1 MEKLREKLALSITSI
16 QWSYAIF
23 WTVSSSRP
31 GVLEWGD
38 GYYNGDIKTRK
49 TVQSGETITDRI
61 GLQRT
66 ECLRDLYESLLAG
79 ELNPQASAALSPDDL
94 TDTEWYFLV
103 CMSFVFN
110 IGHGLP
116 GRAFE
121 KNQTIWLCNAER
133 ADGRVFSRAL
143 LAKSASIQT
152 VVCFPHLGGVVEF
165 GVTELVIEDTNLIH
179 RIKTSYLNIPH
190 LGRNDKDMICGNAN
204 QDSSDATPK
213 QMNILSGNNSSNSMK
228 ADQLSR
234 DDVMVGGLGAVNA
247 SQQLPSWQ
255 IVEEEDNRHGNHNN
269 STNSSGS
276 ISQNYENCEKASSI
290 SNDQKPI
297 KYSQQ
302 VHQEFN
308 QEVNLHPLDNE
319 VHYQTVLSSVLKSSH
334 QFLSGPYLNDT
345 YRESSF
351 VRWNKEVSLQKSMSG
366 TSQRFL
372 KKALYGLDGKN
383 ECFRLGANE
392 EADRSRVLSERRR
405 RGKIN
410 ERFVILASLVPNS
423 GKADKVSILDETIKY
438 VKDLKRRVC
447 GAQSKKGLDANEGM
461 MRGCDSAERTSS
473 NCGTNTID
481 NAMKLL
487 PNNKRKACEM
497 EVKKSSVCEIA
508 VSVIGEEVIVEIRC
522 EWSEGVL
529 IRIIEALTNQQLDCV
544 TVQSSRGDGILSM
557 TIKCKVK
564 ALKVVSPVWIKK
576 MLKRVL

>member
-1 MEKLREKLALSITSI
+1 MEKLREMLALSVTSI
-16 QWSYAIF
+16 EWSYAIF

-49 TVQSGETITDRI
+49 TVQSGETVTDRL

-66 ECLRDLYESLLAG
+66 ECLRDLYESLLVG

-94 TDTEWYFLV
+94 TDTEW
-103 CMSFVFN
+103 
-110 IGHGLP
+110 LP
-116 GRAFE
+116 GKAFE

-133 ADGRVFSRAL
+133 ADGKVFSRAL

-152 VVCFPHLGGVVEF
+152 VVCFPHLGGVIEF
-165 GVTELVIEDTNLIH
+165 GVTELVIEDINLIN
-179 RIKTSYLNIPH
+179 RIKTSYLSIPH
-190 LGRNDKDMICGNAN
+190 LGRNDKDIICGNAN

-234 DDVMVGGLGAVNA
+234 DEVMVGGLGAVNA

-255 IVEEEDNRHGNHNN
+255 IVEEEDNKHGNHNN

-276 ISQNYENCEKASSI
+276 ISQNYENCEKVSSI
-290 SNDQKPI
+290 SNDEKAI
-297 KYSQQ
+297 KYSLQ

-308 QEVNLHPLDNE
+308 QEANLHPLDNE
-319 VHYQTVLSSVLKSSH
+319 VHYRTVLSSILKSSH
-334 QFLSGPYLNDT
+334 QFPLGPYFNDT

-351 VRWNKEVSLQKSMSG
+351 VSWNKEVSSQKSMSG

-372 KKALYGLDGKN
+372 KKALCRLDGKN
-383 ECFRLGANE
+383 GFFGPAANE

-405 RGKIN
+405 REKIN

-423 GKADKVSILDETIKY
+423 GKVDKVSILDETIKY

-447 GAQSKKGLDANEGM
+447 GAQSEKGLEVNEGM
-461 MRGCDSAERTSS
+461 MRGDSAERTSS

-487 PNNKRKACEM
+487 RNNKRKACEM
-497 EVKKSSVCEIA
+497 EVKKSPVCEIA
-508 VSVIGEEVIVEIRC
+508 VSVIGEEVTVEIRC

-529 IRIIEALTNQQLDCV
+529 IRIIESLTNQQLDCV
-544 TVQSSRGDGILSM
+544 TVRSSRGDGILSM

-576 MLKRVL
+576 LLKRVL